1 MNLAV
6 YIINVVVC
14 ISIIIFCGT
23 KVMIDPRPETTSI
36 YLPIMS
42 AIGGYFIPN
51 PTLRKKEENKMIVP
65 QVQPQPIYNTSSQSS
80 SGGTPISPP
89 LSPTL
94 NIDSPRI

>member
-1 MNLAV
+1 
-6 YIINVVVC
+6 
-14 ISIIIFCGT
+14 
-23 KVMIDPRPETTSI
+23 MIDPRPETTSI

-94 NIDSPRI
+94 NIEIPRI